1 MRNTRLWAGIFP
13 ATLAVPGTVHAAEH
27 LDLTG
32 HWLGFCAVALFL
44 VAYALVATEEWTRL
58 RKSTPVLIAAGFIW
72 MLVAVAARGSHAQDV
87 LSGSAR
93 ESILDYA
100 ELLLF
105 LLVAMTYVNAMTDRQ
120 VFAAMRGWLLR
131 RRFSMRAL
139 FWITGL
145 LSFFLSAVID
155 NLTTSLVMGSLVLGI
170 TGNRRFLTLAC
181 INIVVAANAGGAWC
195 AFGDVTSLMVWQ
207 AGRLEFFE
215 FFQLLLPSAV
225 AWLVPAS
232 AMHLALPRGLT
243 IEEPTRAAVL
253 RSGGTAVV
261 ALFVLTLA
269 TAVSLQNLVGLPP
282 VMGMMLGLGYL
293 KAYGYWLRRH
303 GVGGVGDQSPFDVF
317 GYIARV
323 EWDTLL
329 FFYGVILCVG
339 GLATLGYMELLADL
353 SYSRMGPTVANILVG
368 VASAVVD
375 NIPVMAAVLEMN
387 PPMSEGQWLLVT
399 LSAGIGGSLLS
410 IGSAAGVAL
419 MGQAR
424 EHYTFFG
431 HLRWLP
437 AIALGYAAAIWVH
450 LLVNRALF

>member
-1 MRNTRLWAGIFP
+1 MRIMGLWIRVLPAALAIP
-13 ATLAVPGTVHAAEH
+13 ATAHASQH
-27 LDLTG
+27 LDLTS

-44 VAYALVATEEWTRL
+44 VAYTLVATEEWTGL

-72 MLVAVAARGSHAQDV
+72 MLVAAAARGSLAQDV
-87 LSGSAR
+87 LIGSAR

-120 VFAAMRGWLLR
+120 VFAAMRDWLLR
-131 RRFSMRAL
+131 RQFSMRAL

-155 NLTTSLVMGSLVLGI
+155 NLTTSLVMGSLALGI
-170 TGNRRFLTLAC
+170 TTDRRFLTLSC

-215 FFQLLLPSAV
+215 FFRLLLPSAV
-225 AWLVPAS
+225 AWLLPAT
-232 AMHLALPRGLT
+232 AMHLALPRSLRL
-243 IEEPTRAAVL
+243 EAPTHAATLRAGGAAV
-253 RSGGTAVV
+253 VV
-261 ALFVLTLA
+261 LFVLTLA

-293 KAYGYWLRRH
+293 KVYGYWLRCH

-317 GYIARV
+317 GYIARA

-339 GLATLGYMELLADL
+339 GLATFGYMELLADL

-368 VASAVVD
+368 VVSAVVD

-387 PPMSEGQWLLVT
+387 PPMSQGQWLLIT
-399 LSAGIGGSLLS
+399 LTAGIGGSLLS

-424 EHYTFFG
+424 EYYTFFG
-431 HLRWLP
+431 HLRWAP
-437 AIALGYAAAIWVH
+437 AIGLGYAAAIWAH
-450 LLVNRALF
+450 LLVNRTLF